1 MAKSQEGQKKQ
12 TKKAPVHKDIKA
24 KRAAKEAKKKEKGG
38 K

>member
-12 TKKAPVHKDIKA
+12 AKKEPVHKDIKA
-24 KRAAKEAKKKEKGG
+24 KRAAKAAKQKDKG

>member
-12 TKKAPVHKDIKA
+12 AKKAPVHKNIKE
-24 KRAAKEAKKKEKGG
+24 KRAAKAAKQKEKG